1 MNIIDKELKVQ
12 LGQLIRVTNLQKKLH
27 ENDIYV
33 SVQVEDE
40 DGENERCILFTEIEA
55 ADMEKIFASFLT
67 TLKHGRIYKCII
79 DKKQTNILLVK
90 NYNGEDKCFRLSNT
104 QLIKAEKR
112 AKRNLEDLTVKSKL
126 TDMFD

>member
-40 DGENERCILFTEIEA
+40 DGKNQRCILFTEIET
-55 ADMEKIFASFLT
+55 ADMEKICASFLT
-67 TLKHGRIYKCII
+67 MLKYGRIYKCII
-79 DKKQTNILLVK
+79 DKRQTNILRVK
-90 NYNGEDKCFRLSNT
+90 NYNGEDKYFRLSNT
-104 QLIKAEKR
+104 QLVKAEKR

>member
-40 DGENERCILFTEIEA
+40 DGENERCVLFTEIEA
-55 ADMEKIFASFLT
+55 ADMEKICANFLT
-67 TLKHGRIYKCII
+67 ALKHGRIYTCII
-79 DKKQTNILLVK
+79 DKRQTNILRVK
-90 NYNGEDKCFRLSNT
+90 NYNGEDKYFRLSNT
-104 QLIKAEKR
+104 QLVKAEKR

-126 TDMFD
+126 TDIFD